1 MQNPVKLSSFSY
13 SKSTNI
19 GDEIQTIAAMH
30 AIKKLGYSF
39 DGFVDRNDFTPT
51 RDVSVLMNGF
61 FHADELPRFLDER
74 VRPIVSNI
82 HISRHPP
89 LYRTAPLAVDAEP
102 LRGYHAFEPL
112 GVRDRATLALLQ
124 GMGFDAFF
132 NYCLTLTFDKRAA
145 SITGDRIFIVDLDN
159 MLPLPKHIRNQHI
172 EYINQDSP
180 QIYSHETKMAMA
192 GELLERYRTQAKLVI
207 TSKLHC
213 ALPCIAMGIPVIFF
227 ADDRDERL
235 HLVREFIPIHPY
247 IAIESEHA
255 AGKIFPTPDKARLK
269 VFWRRNWRKIWYHLR
284 YRRAWKRIDW
294 SPAPVDV
301 TEVKKTILGNL
312 KRMIEKT
319 P

>member
-51 RDVSVLMNGF
+51 RTVNILMNGF

-89 LYRTAPLAVDAEP
+89 LYRKAPLAVDAEP

-132 NYCLTLTFDKRAA
+132 NYCLTLTFDKRDA

-247 IAIESEHA
+247 IAIESEHV

-284 YRRAWKRIDW
+284 YRRAWQRIDW
-294 SPAPVDV
+294 SPA
-301 TEVKKTILGNL
+301 TSGCY
-312 KRMIEKT
+312 RGEKNYFGQFET
-319 P
+319 DD